1 MTPSRISHLSFA
13 VIHFILVMTLSQKAW
28 SQEQEL
34 KGFLKGEG
42 PIEITAESLSYR
54 QESGIILASGDVLVT
69 KGEVSIRAGRVEVDL
84 NENTVHASEGVIYS
98 DGRGLLKS
106 DEAWVDFDTE
116 VGIVLNG
123 EFDLLGDG
131 YHIEGA
137 KIERLGPDR
146 YYVSDGSLTTCRCRK
161 GPLPWRIR
169 GRELNVELGG
179 YATVR
184 GAVLEAWGVPIF
196 YLPYGFYPVKTE
208 RQTGLLMP
216 SFHRSGRNGYGFE
229 IPFFWALHDR
239 GDLTV
244 TLHSMT
250 KRGVKPTGRLRY
262 ALKGGEG
269 EIEGTWIDDW
279 REGKDRWA
287 LSARLGLENS
297 NGAYLRWD
305 VRLISDDHFLEDFH
319 LDVGERSQRAI
330 ESRAR
335 IGKRWENGYLDISF
349 SYFEDL
355 TTDLFLLPV
364 VWPEIPDSP
373 TSGLPSTADVRIDT
387 VTMQR
392 LPVVSAGV
400 PVTRLPGLPATVEV
414 SASFVNFAPDNGTM
428 SLSLEGSP
436 EIRTPIQGT
445 HRRRM
450 EISPAIRMPIHLG
463 PYIEFSPGFGLYAIA
478 SDVGEPGGTIRS
490 RLLTELSAV
499 LATTLSKVYR
509 WRQLSLKHIVRP
521 ELTYLYL
528 DSPVREEF
536 PVYDGLDEYISIH
549 RIGLSLQS
557 RLYARSGSQD
567 GKGEAVPLARIRISG
582 ALDIDEALGE
592 DGGRSGETGEP
603 PCTDIAV
610 EAEIVPVPGLSL
622 SADAVYDPRGER
634 FIRTSALM
642 SFFYGNGNSL
652 SAGVQH
658 GRNHWVSGSTRPELS
673 GTLVRSYQAE
683 EVPLL
688 LLAGGRLTLLQ
699 HFSLFL
705 QGRYMLDGGG
715 RLEHVIGVDYR
726 SQCDCWEIRF
736 LMRKTER
743 PDDLDFAV
751 KFNLLGF

>member
-1 MTPSRISHLSFA
+1 MS
-13 VIHFILVMTLSQKAW
+13 LSQKAW

-54 QESGIILASGDVLVT
+54 QEDGIILASGDVVVT
-69 KGEVSIRAGRVEVDL
+69 KGEVSIRAGRVEMNL
-84 NENTVHASEGVIYS
+84 NESTVRASDGVIYN

-106 DEAWVDFDTE
+106 DEAWVDFATE

-146 YYVSDGSLTTCRCRK
+146 YYVSDGSLTTCRCRQ
-161 GPLPWRIR
+161 GPLPWRFR
-169 GRELNVELGG
+169 GRELDIELGG

-229 IPFFWALHDR
+229 LPFFWVLHDQA
-239 GDLTV
+239 DLTV

-250 KRGVKPTGRLRY
+250 KRGVKPEGRLRY
-262 ALKGGEG
+262 TLKRGDG

-279 REGKDRWA
+279 REEKDRWA
-287 LSARLGLENS
+287 LSARQGLES
-297 NGAYLRWD
+297 SSGAYLRWD
-305 VRLISDDHFLEDFH
+305 VRLISDDRFLEDFH
-319 LDVGERSQRAI
+319 LDVGKRSQRAI

-355 TTDLFLLPV
+355 ITDVFLLPV
-364 VWPEIPDSP
+364 VWPGIPDTS

-392 LPVVSAGV
+392 LPVVSAGI
-400 PVTRLPGLPATVEV
+400 PVTRLPVLPATVEV
-414 SASFVNFAPDNGTM
+414 SASFINFAPDNGRM
-428 SLSLEGSP
+428 SLSLAGSP
-436 EIRTPIQGT
+436 EVRAPLQGT

-463 PYIEFSPGFGLYAIA
+463 PYMEFSPGFGLYAIA
-478 SDVGEPGGTIRS
+478 SDVGEAGGTIRS

-509 WRQLSLKHIVRP
+509 WRHLSLKHIVRP

-528 DSPVREEF
+528 DSPVRDEF

-557 RLYARSGSQD
+557 RLYARSGNQD
-567 GKGEAVPLARIRISG
+567 GKREAIPLARIQISG
-582 ALDIDEALGE
+582 SLDIDEAAGGH
-592 DGGRSGETGEP
+592 GGRSGETGETP
-603 PCTDIAV
+603 LTDIAV

-642 SFFYGNGNSL
+642 SFLYGNGNSL

-658 GRNHWVSGSTRPELS
+658 GRSHWVSGANRPEIS
-673 GTLVRSYQAE
+673 GTLVRTYQAE

-688 LLAGGRLTLLQ
+688 LLAGGRLTLFR
-699 HFSLFL
+699 HFGLFL
-705 QGRYMLDGGG
+705 QGRYMLDGEG

-726 SQCDCWEIRF
+726 SRCDCWEIRL